1 MPINKLKFL
10 VFLVFLLINVR
21 AFAQVGNGSLGDPV
35 FTFDFGSGD
44 APKFPTTGYTF
55 VGGSCPEDG
64 KYALSKTE
72 QGCHPDTWHVVLKD
86 HTGNDGFMM
95 VVNAD
100 AVAGKEFF
108 SKETTVDGTNA
119 GALCENTTYE
129 FSAYVLNLIKA
140 GLPGFIEPN
149 ISFKVETLT
158 GDNIGLYTVD
168 IPPTSNPDG
177 WEKYGLTFTTPP
189 GVTTV
194 VVRMVNNAPGGAGND
209 FLLDDITFRAY
220 GPVLQ
225 AGFADEINV
234 TQNNVCEGQT
244 ANYTIT
250 TTTGA
255 GYNNPAY
262 QWQKN
267 TGSGWVNIDGEVNT
281 SLNVVFPS
289 AQLGSYQYRLLA
301 AEGGNIN
308 SPNCRVY
315 SNTVTINVTA
325 FPVVANIPPQVVCEG
340 DPIMLTA
347 TGGATYQWT
356 LPDLTTSTQNP
367 LIIPVSSVA
376 HRGTYHVD
384 VKSAA
389 GCVTPKSVEVT
400 VNTKPVITVSPP
412 QSTCAGSGVPIT
424 AFAVDGV
431 TYRWS
436 PAAGLSD
443 VNSANPVASPTVST
457 LYAVTVTNAKNC
469 FSTNTVQVDVL
480 PLPVA
485 NAGDDKKIFEGQ
497 SVTLKGSGTGDNV
510 TYSWSPTTYLDNP
523 ASPTPTATPLNDI
536 TYTLTVTSAN
546 CGTNESSIF
555 VRVYNKLV
563 IPTSFTPNSDGINDL
578 WNIEALD
585 TYAQGVITIYTRNGK
600 QVFTSKGYSK
610 PWDGT
615 YNGRV
620 LPADTYYYIIDL
632 KNNTPNLSGWVLLI
646 R

>member
-35 FTFDFGSGD
+35 VKEDFGSGSD
-44 APKFPTTGYTF
+44 PHYPNTTYPRI
-55 VGGSCPEDG
+55 GGSCPPPG
-64 KYALSKTE
+64 YYALAKSE
-72 QGCHPDTWHVVLKD
+72 SGCHDTWHSVLKD
-86 HTGNDGFMM
+86 HTGNDGYMM
-95 VVNAD
+95 IID
-100 AVAGKEFF
+100 AAVDAGEFY
-108 SKETTVDGTNA
+108 KQETPHL
-119 GALCENTTYE
+119 LCGGTTYE
-129 FSAYVLNLIKA
+129 FSAYVKNLV
-140 GLPGFIEPN
+140 LPAYAN
-149 ISFKVETLT
+149 THSK
-158 GDNIGLYTVD
+158 
-168 IPPTSNPDG
+168 PD
-177 WEKYGLTFTTPP
+177 LTFRIERVTGELIVPP
-189 GVTTV
+189 FSTGPIYETAGADDWQRISQVIPLPADADAV
-194 VVRMVNNAPGGAGND
+194 VVKIINNGTGQIGND
-209 FLLDDITFRAY
+209 LILDDIAFRAY

-225 AGFADEINV
+225 AGFSGGINV

-250 TTTGA
+250 TTTGV

-281 SLNVVFPS
+281 SLKVSFPS
-289 AQLGSYQYRLLA
+289 ARLGSYEYRLLA

-315 SNTVTINVTA
+315 SNTVTIKVTA
-325 FPVVANIPPQVVCEG
+325 FPVVPNIPPQVVCEG
-340 DPIMLTA
+340 DPIILTA

-412 QSTCAGSGVPIT
+412 QSTCAGNGVPIT

-497 SVTLKGSGTGDNV
+497 SVTLNGSGTGDNV

-563 IPTSFTPNSDGINDL
+563 IPTSFTPNSDGTNDI

-585 TYAQGVITIYTRNGK
+585 TYAQGVITVYTRTGR

-615 YNGRV
+615 FNGRQ

-632 KNNTPNLSGWVLLI
+632 KNSTPILSGWVLII